1 MKISRKHLAQKP
13 TCSNSITGKLDGQ
26 NLDNRDQ
33 LGQVIAQM
41 TTFSE
46 GLYDIR
52 KSLDQGIQHFAADD
66 DSDEESLQSVTI
78 QEVGRAVAEL
88 EKFNQSLDDIKNL
101 VASNM
106 ESKSELIEAEP
117 INHKIEVVN
126 KIPAAFLGVLRN
138 QFRVLQT
145 WMEPILALAETLP
158 QAEGLKS
165 AAKSTEKH
173 YKHVLKKIEA
183 IDDPQLTT
191 DDQIDDVEED

>member
-1 MKISRKHLAQKP
+1 MLKFRE
-13 TCSNSITGKLDGQ
+13 ITGKLDGQ
-26 NLDNRDQ
+26 NLERWQDIKRTFKRNLLLGSASQDDQ

-46 GLYDIR
+46 GLYDI
-52 KSLDQGIQHFAADD
+52 SLDQGIQHFAADD

-117 INHKIEVVN
+117 INHKIEGDTGSVPGGCAISSVSCRHGWN
-126 KIPAAFLGVLRN
+126 LSWRW
-138 QFRVLQT
+138 R
-145 WMEPILALAETLP
+145 
-158 QAEGLKS
+158 
-165 AAKSTEKH
+165 KH
-173 YKHVLKKIEA
+173 CPRQKA
-183 IDDPQLTT
+183 
-191 DDQIDDVEED
+191 